1 MKLPDYCGYGQLFA
15 FSGIDG
21 ENSHVDDFAGMF
33 MNDRLS
39 VRFDSDDPVTFY
51 LPTEEKIRFV
61 LPDAVR
67 GDDSIVVFADK
78 DTLAGVSPYSPA
90 VFSER
95 IPEPVTDG
103 CFTYLETNGRV
114 YCLYREGERFVF
126 LRAGSRNE
134 AREAAEAKINTDAE
148 SVCNKRAEYYEK
160 KPPCK
165 EAEFEKLYYK
175 CLCVNKVN
183 VYSPQGGIDCRSTT
197 PDRLPHRHIWL
208 WDSMFH
214 AMAIS
219 SYDTLLAKESIL
231 AVLQC
236 QRDDGFIPHMMESRG
251 IISDITQPQVIA
263 WAALSV
269 YRIDRDRD
277 FLAMCAGKID
287 RFLRWFIDNRDKN
300 RNGLYEWHT
309 DYANTR
315 CRCDESGMDNSPRFD
330 TLETLDAIDSSSF
343 MANDCHA
350 LSVIYDE
357 LGEKEKSRYFF
368 NLYRETGDKINSL
381 LWDEKSG
388 IYCDREFGGNLTRV
402 MTVSGFLPMFAGIC
416 TDRMAERLC
425 ALLTD
430 PERFAT
436 AFPVP
441 SISRDNPLYG
451 ADMWRGCTWLNYNF
465 MIILGLRKY
474 GRNDLAEEI
483 RLKTLRCVNR
493 IFEKTGN
500 IFEFYDAED
509 ETEPWKLN
517 RKGPQ
522 PDIPD
527 YRKKYHSITDYNW
540 SASFLIL
547 MIQND
552 FDRFEI

>member
-1 MKLPDYCGYGQLFA
+1 MILPDYCGYGQLFA

-21 ENSHVDDFAGMF
+21 ENSHDDDFAGML
-33 MNDRLS
+33 MNDRIS
-39 VRFDSDDPVTFY
+39 VRFDFDDPVT
-51 LPTEEKIRFV
+51 LSVPTDEKIGVVLSDAIKGEDTLIVFV
-61 LPDAVR
+61 
-67 GDDSIVVFADK
+67 SK
-78 DTLAGVSPYSPA
+78 DTVAGVSTHRSRI
-90 VFSER
+90 FSER
-95 IPEPVTDG
+95 FPQSDDDGDISFISTDG
-103 CFTYLETNGRV
+103 CVF
-114 YCLYREGERFVF
+114 CLYRERDRFVF
-126 LRAGSRNE
+126 LRAGNNDDAVAKAKAIIRMDIE
-134 AREAAEAKINTDAE
+134 ALFEERINYF
-148 SVCNKRAEYYEK
+148 KEK
-160 KPPCK
+160 PLCK
-165 EAEFEKLYYK
+165 DPGFEKLYYK
-175 CLCVNKVN
+175 CLSVNKVN

-197 PDRLPHRHIWL
+197 PDRLPHRHVWL

-219 SYDTLLAKESIL
+219 SYDTRLAKESIL

-236 QRDDGFIPHMMESRG
+236 QREDGFIPHMMESRDR
-251 IISDITQPQVIA
+251 ISGITQPQVIA

-269 YRIDRDRD
+269 YRIDKDRD
-277 FLAMCAGKID
+277 FLARCAGKID

-300 RNGLYEWHT
+300 RNGLFEWHT

-330 TLETLDAIDSSSF
+330 TLETLDAIDSSCF

-357 LGEKEKSRYFF
+357 LGEKEKSRYFL
-368 NLYRETGDKINSL
+368 NLYRETGNLINRL
-381 LWDEKSG
+381 LWDEETG
-388 IYCDREFGGNLTRV
+388 IYCDREFGGNLTHV
-402 MTVSGFLPMFAGIC
+402 MTVSGFLPMFAGVC
-416 TDRMAERLC
+416 PDSRAEKLRI
-425 ALLTD
+425 LLTD
-430 PERFAT
+430 PEKFAT
-436 AFPVP
+436 VFPVP

-451 ADMWRGCTWLNYNF
+451 GDMWRGCTWLNYNF

-474 GRNDLAEEI
+474 GHYDLAEEI
-483 RLKTLRCVNR
+483 RLKTLRCVDR

-509 ETEPWKLN
+509 KTEPWKLN

-527 YRKKYHSITDYNW
+527 YRIKYHSITDYNW
-540 SASFLIL
+540 TASFLIL